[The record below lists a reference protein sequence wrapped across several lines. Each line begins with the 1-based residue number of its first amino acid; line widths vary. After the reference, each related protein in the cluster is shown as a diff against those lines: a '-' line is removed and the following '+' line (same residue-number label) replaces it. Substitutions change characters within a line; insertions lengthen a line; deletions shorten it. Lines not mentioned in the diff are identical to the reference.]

1 MIMMVNIKTTPFF
14 SNKLLSLILFFF
26 FLLCS
31 IGLYFFYG
39 TIFEFSLFN
48 TYELDYSIYN
58 SWMMFLDP
66 LTYIDIF
73 GQVLY
78 NYYLVCV
85 LVAGLVLLVALI
97 GAIVLTLD
105 FSTTRQKLNQSAEK
119 QLSRSV
125 GSVIFF
131 GGPLFNIRGRHE
143 K

>member
-1 MIMMVNIKTTPFF
+1 
-14 SNKLLSLILFFF
+14 
-26 FLLCS
+26 
-31 IGLYFFYG
+31 
-39 TIFEFSLFN
+39 
-48 TYELDYSIYN
+48 
-58 SWMMFLDP
+58 MFLDP

-131 GGPLFNIRGRHE
+131 GGPLFSFKRPSV
-143 K
+143 